1 MNGVIRIGTRSSQ
14 LAQWQA
20 NQVKQL
26 LEKAGHNSEIVLI
39 EATGDQDTTK
49 PLHLLGTTG
58 LFTKTLDDAMLRGEI
73 DIAVHSLKDVPTDLH
88 PEICQAAV
96 LERGEV
102 HDVLIYTD
110 ESPEFL
116 RESDSN
122 ATIATGSLRRKA
134 QWLARY
140 PKHTA
145 VPLRGNVNTRLR
157 KLEEN
162 NWQGAIFAKAGL
174 NRIGLLPE
182 KHIVLKWMIPA
193 PAQGAIM
200 VTALKKDEET
210 RRICQSLNHG
220 PTAICV
226 DIERQFM
233 KILEGGC
240 TAPIGARAKIS
251 GNKVKFKGGV
261 FSLNGVDKVIVHEK
275 IKLEDAYNF
284 GEVMANQVLRKGGKS
299 LIEKIKKEIEAE
311 QSNE

>member
-1 MNGVIRIGTRSSQ
+1 MNKVIRIGTRSSQ

-26 LEKAGHNSEIVLI
+26 LEKKAHSTEIVFI
-39 EATGDQDTTK
+39 DSVGDQDTSK

-58 LFTKTLDDAMLRGEI
+58 LFTKSLDDSMLRGDI

-88 PEICQAAV
+88 PAICQAAV

-102 HDVLIYTD
+102 HDVLVYKG

-116 RESDSN
+116 RATESE

-140 PKHTA
+140 PKHKV

-157 KLEEN
+157 KLKEN
-162 NWQGAIFAKAGL
+162 NWQGAVFAKAGL

-182 KHIVLKWMIPA
+182 NHVTLKWMIPA

-200 VTALKKDEET
+200 ITALKADEDTRIVCET
-210 RRICQSLNHG
+210 INHG

-240 TAPIGARAKIS
+240 TAPIGAKAKIS
-251 GNKVKFKGGV
+251 GKKVKFKGGV
-261 FSLNGVDKVIVHEK
+261 FSLNGVDKVVVSEK
-275 IKLEDAYNF
+275 IKLENAYNF
-284 GEVMANQVLRKGGKS
+284 GEHMANKVLKKGGKA
-299 LIEKIKKEIEAE
+299 LINQIKKEIEAE
-311 QSNE
+311 QAHE